1 MSFYFF
7 FDSFRGK
14 KSSSV
19 QRNIIEDFG
28 WLCLEGPI
36 CSKDAKLQLSLLEW
50 YRLYVPEPDEVFFGR
65 WIGSSGRH
73 AINKFD
79 LKKRCYISTTSM
91 DAELALVTA
100 NIALASPSKI
110 FYDPFMGSGGFT
122 IACAHFGAVAVG
134 SDIDGRSIR
143 GQKDQNVIANFEQYG
158 LLGSHLDD
166 FVADLTNTPVR
177 IARFLD
183 GILCDPPYGVR
194 EGLRVLGKK
203 NDKVRERVYNEGKPA
218 HL

>member
-19 QRNIIEDFG
+19 QRMIIEDFD
-28 WLCLEGPI
+28 WLLLEGPI
-36 CSKDAKLQLSLLEW
+36 CSKDAELQLFLFEW
-50 YRLYVPEPDEVFFGR
+50 YRLYVSEPDEVFFGR

-73 AINKFD
+73 AINTFD

-110 FYDPFMGSGGFT
+110 FYDPFMGSGGFS

-143 GQKDQNVIANFEQYG
+143 GQTGQNVVANFKQYG
-158 LLGSHLDD
+158 LSGLHLDD

-177 IARFLD
+177 VARFLD
-183 GILCDPPYGVR
+183 GIVCDPPYGVR

-203 NDKVRERVYNEGKPA
+203 NERVRERVYNEGKPA